1 MKTKE
6 QAQVFTCGLPRDH
19 KCDDN
24 GPFLYGGDNVPTVT
38 DVKRAGKGYSWG
50 SASCSK
56 CGRTAMERSPWEEQS
71 EFSIAAQPKPDVGD
85 EDAAHEYYNRE
96 DKDCDDDEV
105 AFMEGAK
112 HGRAQERV
120 NTERVERDKASNDRD
135 YLEQAVRL
143 AKAEARLA
151 KLEEALK
158 SIQNRYG
165 DFPYAKDIR
174 KVALEAL
181 LEDLKGAGEE

>member
-6 QAQVFTCGLPRDH
+6 EL
-19 KCDDN
+19 
-24 GPFLYGGDNVPTVT
+24 
-38 DVKRAGKGYSWG
+38 RAEYLRGMLARCLDLSF
-50 SASCSK
+50 
-56 CGRTAMERSPWEEQS
+56 
-71 EFSIAAQPKPDVGD
+71 FSNIEKENFHDKIEYLAFFAIGALDKFEDKFEAAQPKPDVGD

-143 AKAEARLA
+143 AKAEARIA

-181 LEDLKGAGEE
+181 LEDLKGAGVSSKEVK

>member
-1 MKTKE
+1 MSQENSCAFCGEEFPSLMETTEHRYK
-6 QAQVFTCGLPRDH
+6 CGL
-19 KCDDN
+19 K
-24 GPFLYGGDNVPTVT
+24 FE
-38 DVKRAGKGYSWG
+38 S
-50 SASCSK
+50 
-56 CGRTAMERSPWEEQS
+56 
-71 EFSIAAQPKPDVGD
+71 AQPKPDVGD

-143 AKAEARLA
+143 AKAEARIA

>member
-1 MKTKE
+1 MSHAMGDPNCQCYMCKKRPVLTEDMLRSALKT
-6 QAQVFTCGLPRDH
+6 
-19 KCDDN
+19 
-24 GPFLYGGDNVPTVT
+24 
-38 DVKRAGKGYSWG
+38 
-50 SASCSK
+50 
-56 CGRTAMERSPWEEQS
+56 
-71 EFSIAAQPKPDVGD
+71 AQPKPDVGD

-143 AKAEARLA
+143 AKAEARIA